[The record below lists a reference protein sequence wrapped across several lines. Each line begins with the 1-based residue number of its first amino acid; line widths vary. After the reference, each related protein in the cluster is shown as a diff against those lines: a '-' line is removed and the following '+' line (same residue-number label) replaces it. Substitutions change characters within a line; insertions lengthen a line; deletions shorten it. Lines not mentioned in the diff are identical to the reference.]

1 MRKPAAPLFLG
12 LWAAA
17 LLWLG
22 ASFPAGHAFGQAA
35 EEPAPE
41 PCPTPEAVAASFRPG
56 ENFKY
61 RARWGWFSHAAD
73 LAIDVSLYRAHSELF
88 RIVTTLSSQGS
99 VRWFHKIDNRVESL
113 LSTNSLRIHS
123 TATISAE
130 GKRRVED
137 ITTFD
142 YEAGVARFTNRLR
155 PEKNKTEPID
165 HPCLLDIMSGVLR
178 VRGMPMEPGDVRSIL
193 VHSEGEKYLL
203 TLHAEEVEK
212 IKTPLGTFET
222 LRVQPRMD
230 FNPKG
235 FFRRKGK
242 LWIWYSLD
250 ERQLPVRI
258 RTKLKVGSVVATL
271 VEYTPP
277 SSEDANSALPASP

>member
-12 LWAAA
+12 LLAAA

-22 ASFPAGHAFGQAA
+22 ASFPAGHAFGQ
-35 EEPAPE
+35 
-41 PCPTPEAVAASFRPG
+41 T
-56 ENFKY
+56 
-61 RARWGWFSHAAD
+61 RARWGWFSHAGD
-73 LAIDVSLYRAHSELF
+73 MAINVSSLYRAQSKFF
-88 RIVTTLSSQGS
+88 RIVTTLSTQGPMR
-99 VRWFHKIDNRVESL
+99 VFKKVDNRVESL
-113 LSTNSLRIHS
+113 LSTNPLRIHS
-123 TATISAE
+123 TATVTAE
-130 GKRRVED
+130 GNRRGED

-142 YEAGVARFTNRLR
+142 YDAGVARFTNILR

-165 HPCLLDIMSGVLR
+165 HPCLLDIIAGVLR

-203 TLHAEEVEK
+203 TLHAEKVEK
-212 IKTPLGTFET
+212 IKTPLGTIET

-235 FFRRKGK
+235 FFRRKGG

-250 ERQLPVRI
+250 ERRLPVRI
-258 RTKLKVGSVVATL
+258 RTKIKVGSVVATL

-277 SSEDANSALPASP
+277 SSEDANSELPASP